1 VSSGGSISYIQPSA
15 ALVFDNSLF
24 GYTSPFFGHRYRF
37 EIAPSIGGWRF
48 TQLLADYRR
57 YYLVKFPFSFAAR
70 FLSLARVGRDADQFP
85 VFLGT
90 PDLVRGYTYGSFSRN
105 ECGTPSTTSRTGCPE
120 VDQLIGSRIA
130 VASAE
135 FRFPLIR
142 NLTLGFLPVGFPPIE
157 GALFYDVGI
166 AWNDGSQLELRRP
179 TGADL
184 DLVRAPV
191 SSYGVG
197 IRANLFGF
205 AILRVDYAVPRQRPD
220 RGGYWMLSLG
230 PPF

>member
-1 VSSGGSISYIQPSA
+1 M
-15 ALVFDNSLF
+15 
-24 GYTSPFFGHRYRF
+24 
-37 EIAPSIGGWRF
+37 
-48 TQLLADYRR
+48 
-57 YYLVKFPFSFAAR
+57 
-70 FLSLARVGRDADQFP
+70 
-85 VFLGT
+85 
-90 PDLVRGYTYGSFSRN
+90 
-105 ECGTPSTTSRTGCPE
+105 
-120 VDQLIGSRIA
+120 
-130 VASAE
+130 ASAE